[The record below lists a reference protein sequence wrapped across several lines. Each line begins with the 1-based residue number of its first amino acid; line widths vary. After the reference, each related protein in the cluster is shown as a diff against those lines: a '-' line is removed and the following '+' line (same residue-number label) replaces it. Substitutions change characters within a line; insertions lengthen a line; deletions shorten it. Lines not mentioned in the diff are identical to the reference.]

1 MSKTFRVDFF
11 YNQNG
16 VQNRMSLQG
25 NAGIQLNNMTSDF
38 AVMSWLQNKYGHDV
52 IINRIEWR

>member
-1 MSKTFRVDFF
+1 MKNFRVDFF
-11 YNQNG
+11 YKNGG
-16 VQNRMSLQG
+16 VQSRMTLQG
-25 NAGIQLNNMTSDF
+25 NAALQLNNMTSDF